1 MEILDRRHHAHSNR
15 GVWSDI
21 RHYLGRLG
29 SWTKAVRILRR
40 GARTFPER
48 FESAQV
54 RVIGNNGPADKPDT
68 VDLTS
73 LNDVVRRM
81 VPAKQ
86 TSLVEQLCQALTEA
100 DVVAGIDVEFWEHY
114 ANIKPRPHAELL
126 VLEHFYHKQLEFTAD
141 DRYIGCSKPS
151 CYCCHIYMQCHPG
164 RFSPRPSHG
173 NLWTHWAPPYPLPLA
188 LPRGSSN
195 APRPQ
200 DHHTFKMLQAM
211 LIPIRRDLQD
221 QIMSRRPKRAKL
233 PDSTTGI
240 SSVVVHDVDVDV
252 DALTARKTVDSYH
265 IQLHEEPS
273 GSIGGASSVSI
284 ALQAEGLEDP
294 ESSGRSDGEHLDYD
308 RLEISS
314 LKLPITIEYGPD
326 HGERTRSCRGWN
338 IDCESVEDA
347 EDSDTGVLIFTGR
360 KV

>member
-21 RHYLGRLG
+21 RRYIGRLG
-29 SWTKAVRILRR
+29 SWSKAVRILQC

-48 FESAQV
+48 FENAQV
-54 RVIGNNGPADKPDT
+54 RIIGTNGKADKPDKI
-68 VDLTS
+68 DLTS

-86 TSLVEQLCQALTEA
+86 TSLVEQLCQALAEA
-100 DVVAGIDVEFWEHY
+100 NVVAGIEVGFWEHY
-114 ANIKPRPHAELL
+114 TDLKPRPHAELL

-173 NLWTHWAPPYPLPLA
+173 NLWIHWAPPYPLPLA
-188 LPRGSSN
+188 LPRGSEN

-200 DHHTFKMLQAM
+200 EHHTFKMLQEM

-240 SSVVVHDVDVDV
+240 SSVVVHDVDVD
-252 DALTARKTVDSYH
+252 ALTGRNTIESYH
-265 IQLHEEPS
+265 IQLQEEPS
-273 GSIGGASSVSI
+273 DSMGAASSSVSVEF
-284 ALQAEGLEDP
+284 QAEGSQDP
-294 ESSGRSDGEHLDYD
+294 DFSGRSDSEHLDYD
-308 RLEISS
+308 TSS
-314 LKLPITIEYGPD
+314 LEVTHLKHG
-326 HGERTRSCRGWN
+326 GERSRTGRGGN
-338 IDCESVEDA
+338 ILDYESFAEA
-347 EDSDTGVLIFTGR
+347 EDSDTGILMFKRR